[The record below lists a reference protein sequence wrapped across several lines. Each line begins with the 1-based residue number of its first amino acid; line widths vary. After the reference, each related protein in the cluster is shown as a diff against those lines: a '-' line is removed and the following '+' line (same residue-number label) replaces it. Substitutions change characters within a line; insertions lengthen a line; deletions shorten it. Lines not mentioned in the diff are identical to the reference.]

1 MSWQCGNMTVEIP
14 RSGGRIEA
22 HLMPT
27 DDPSRPLCV
36 MLGKSGHVVY
46 RLRAMLKMEFRIVE
60 CSPAELAIMESHGIT
75 LDGSPPLVRWSA
87 G

>member
-1 MSWQCGNMTVEIP
+1 MTVEIP

-22 HLMPT
+22 QLMPT

-36 MLGKSGHVVY
+36 KLGKSGHVVY
-46 RLRAMLKMEFRIVE
+46 RLRAMLKINFPIVE
-60 CSPAELAIMESHGIT
+60 CSPAELAIMESYGIT
-75 LDGSPPLVRWSA
+75 LAGSSPLVRWSA